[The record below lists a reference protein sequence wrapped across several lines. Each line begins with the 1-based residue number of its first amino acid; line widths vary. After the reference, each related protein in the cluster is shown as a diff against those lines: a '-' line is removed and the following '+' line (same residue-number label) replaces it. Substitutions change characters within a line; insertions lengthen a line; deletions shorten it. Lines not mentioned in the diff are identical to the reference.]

1 MKTKVLKYIRAVVF
15 IAVIAGLVKCI
26 DFAMMPSG
34 YIRYIIHAAEIP
46 VQRRDMTAL
55 YLERHM
61 EASSINPKHMIK
73 SGYAKNP
80 LSLCIPG
87 ESVVNS
93 YYLLKE
99 ACRNNAVK
107 KVVLEMDYQYW
118 TNDEARD
125 SEFGDLFEYVQL
137 PMSKVKLEYIRDELI
152 DKDFRTVYFKKL
164 AYTSDF
170 SEVKY
175 NIKTKLTKRIQG
187 LRYQCG

>member
-1 MKTKVLKYIRAVVF
+1 M
-15 IAVIAGLVKCI
+15 
-26 DFAMMPSG
+26 
-34 YIRYIIHAAEIP
+34 
-46 VQRRDMTAL
+46 
-55 YLERHM
+55 
-61 EASSINPKHMIK
+61 
-73 SGYAKNP
+73 
-80 LSLCIPG
+80 
-87 ESVVNS
+87 
-93 YYLLKE
+93 
-99 ACRNNAVK
+99 K

-175 NIKTKLTKRIQG
+175 NIKTKLTKEYRDYDISAVKVCDANGPYMGRGFFTGRIIMITNVISGFRSG
-187 LRYQCG
+187 LKMI